1 MSSRISRTLTVP
13 ARLYHTDGNSL
24 DAMPE
29 GTEVYS
35 YMIYLVGCVL
45 AVGCLV
51 GRVKRGCRFIKYTVC
66 LLLAWPEVNW

>member
-1 MSSRISRTLTVP
+1 MISYVCPPRMSSPISRTLQLP

-35 YMIYLVGCVL
+35 YMIYSVGCVL
-45 AVGCLV
+45 AVG
-51 GRVKRGCRFIKYTVC
+51 
-66 LLLAWPEVNW
+66 

>member
-1 MSSRISRTLTVP
+1 MSVPLYVFTYIQNSTVP

-45 AVGCLV
+45 AVG
-51 GRVKRGCRFIKYTVC
+51 
-66 LLLAWPEVNW
+66 